1 MNGPFNQDGTK
12 DIRDL
17 FEDKSIFDFTKPSE
31 LIKKFI
37 SLQVN
42 NESDNEEIIMDFF
55 SGSATTAQAVMQLNN
70 EDQGKRKFIMIQ
82 LPQKCED
89 KSEAAKAGYSNI
101 CEIGKDQTT
110 PNRYYYSQAH
120 FPLHA

>member
-1 MNGPFNQDGTK
+1 MG
-12 DIRDL
+12 
-17 FEDKSIFDFTKPSE
+17 IFDFTKPSE

-82 LPQKCED
+82 KIKL
-89 KSEAAKAGYSNI
+89 
-101 CEIGKDQTT
+101 
-110 PNRYYYSQAH
+110 
-120 FPLHA
+120 